1 MPAPSLPATVTVVD
15 HPLVRVKLARL
26 RDERTS
32 PADFRTNARELSA
45 LLAFAATSDLST
57 IAEKIRTP
65 LAECEGVRLARPL
78 VIAPILRA
86 GLGIAEGI
94 LPFFSEA
101 GVAHIGMRRDE
112 KTHLPECY
120 YFNAPANLAEADV
133 IVVDPMLATGHSAG
147 ESIAKLKAAGAQHIR
162 FLCFLSAPEGIAYL
176 TAAHPDV
183 PVFTAAVDV
192 RLDERA
198 YIVPGLG
205 DAGDRYFGT
214 VPT

>member
-1 MPAPSLPATVTVVD
+1 MSTLSLPSTVTVVD

-32 PADFRTNARELSA
+32 SADFRTNAHGLAA
-45 LLAFAATSDLST
+45 LLAFAATRDLST
-57 IAEKIRTP
+57 VAEKIRTP
-65 LAECEGVRLARPL
+65 LAECDGARFERPI
-78 VIAPILRA
+78 VFAPILRA
-86 GLGIAEGI
+86 GLGMAEGI
-94 LPFFSEA
+94 LSFFGDA

-112 KTHLPECY
+112 TTHLPASY

-147 ESIAKLKAAGAQHIR
+147 ETIAKLKAAGARRIR
-162 FLCFLSAPEGIAYL
+162 FICFLSAPEGIAHL
-176 TAAHPDV
+176 TSAHPDV
-183 PVFTAAVDV
+183 PIFTGSVDV

-214 VPT
+214 VPA